1 MVQALLRFY
10 SYLLHVLVSLFALG
24 VGLVAAL
31 SENKSFTITM
41 LPWSDSTLQ
50 TALLLMGVVGLI
62 SVYLAFQGKIRIL
75 FLLWTVVT
83 AGLLARG
90 IFLSSYEFSGQSEFQ
105 WALCGLLAF
114 LIAVYGAWSRFRQP
128 LAR

>member
-10 SYLLHVLVSLFALG
+10 SYLLHFLVSLFALG
-24 VGLVAAL
+24 VGIVAAM

-41 LPWSDSTLQ
+41 LPWADSALQ
-50 TALLLMGVVGLI
+50 TALLTMGVLGLV
-62 SVYLAFQGKIRIL
+62 SVYLAFRGKVRIL
-75 FLLWTVVT
+75 FLLWTVVA

-90 IFLSSYEFSGQSEFQ
+90 IFLSSYEFAGQSEFE
-105 WALCGLLAF
+105 WALGALLAF

-128 LAR
+128 LAG